1 MSEIQSEST
10 KPKKPKKPKK
20 ANTIILEFGRQKK
33 KRIRDL
39 REGRG
44 RMFRKVVTAISELQK
59 AGEVGDSVQPVIV
72 IVKQK
77 RSSRK
82 GFKDFWDY

>member
-1 MSEIQSEST
+1 MSEIQSETS
-10 KPKKPKKPKK
+10 KSKKSKKE
-20 ANTIILEFGRQKK
+20 NTIILEFGRQKK

-44 RMFRKVVTAISELQK
+44 QMFRKVIKAISELQK

-72 IVKQK
+72 IIKEK
-77 RSSRK
+77 KSSRK
-82 GFKDFWDY
+82 GFWD

>member
-1 MSEIQSEST
+1 MSEIKSETS
-10 KPKKPKKPKK
+10 KPKKPKKE
-20 ANTIILEFGRQKK
+20 NTIILEFGRQKK

-44 RMFRKVVTAISELQK
+44 QMFRKVIKAISELQQ

-72 IVKQK
+72 IVKEK
-77 RSSRK
+77 KSSRK
-82 GFKDFWDY
+82 GFWD

>member
-1 MSEIQSEST
+1 MSEIQSESS
-10 KPKKPKKPKK
+10 KPKKPKK

-44 RMFRKVVTAISELQK
+44 RMFRKVQRAISELQE
-59 AGEVGDSVQPVIV
+59 AGEVGDFVQPVIV

-82 GFKDFWDY
+82 GFWDY